1 MLSMSS
7 VVLIYSLSLH
17 SLDKAQAPQQL
28 IEIQPPNIANWT
40 ENQLSSIGQLIT
52 NEDAQT
58 DITDILYKSLII
70 DWKD

>member
-1 MLSMSS
+1 MLSVSS

-28 IEIQPPNIANWT
+28 IEIQPHNIANWT
-40 ENQLSSIGQLIT
+40 ENQLSSIDQIIT

-58 DITDILYKSLII
+58 DITDILYKTLII